1 MLSDKFVMGIGN
13 AVLDVFYSCSE
24 KDICDL
30 HLKKGQMQIV
40 NKEKSEQ
47 LLPNLKVINSSSGGS
62 VANTMA
68 GISFLGGNSSFCGR
82 VNSDE
87 IGKTFIKDITNTGVK
102 FLCSPSMTGPPT
114 AKCQVF
120 VTQDGERTMQTY
132 LGASVNLN
140 EGDVV
145 ENFFD
150 NTSMLLIEGYL
161 WNSNSAREAI
171 RKAVNYAKNKKIK
184 IIFSLSDS
192 GLVNALR
199 NDFLNFIENDVDL
212 VLGNENEFKSLFVI
226 DDIDQ
231 VESCLNTLNKKCI
244 ITLGKNGAFLFNNKV
259 LSKYNALTNNNIVD
273 STGAGDI
280 FAAGILYKLNQGFSI
295 EETIDFG
302 CEIASKILSQFGAR
316 LDSKFF

>member
-1 MLSDKFVMGIGN
+1 
-13 AVLDVFYSCSE
+13 
-24 KDICDL
+24 
-30 HLKKGQMQIV
+30 
-40 NKEKSEQ
+40 
-47 LLPNLKVINSSSGGS
+47 
-62 VANTMA
+62 
-68 GISFLGGNSSFCGR
+68 
-82 VNSDE
+82 
-87 IGKTFIKDITNTGVK
+87 
-102 FLCSPSMTGPPT
+102 
-114 AKCQVF
+114 
-120 VTQDGERTMQTY
+120 
-132 LGASVNLN
+132 
-140 EGDVV
+140 
-145 ENFFD
+145 
-150 NTSMLLIEGYL
+150 MLLIEGYL